1 MGRKKKWFTIDRS
14 LNKMEVAITL
24 RKLLL
29 EKIDVK
35 HKRIIADSG

>member
-1 MGRKKKWFTIDRS
+1 
-14 LNKMEVAITL
+14 MEVAITL

-35 HKRIIADSG
+35 HKRIIADSGWK